1 MKVLIERHMKEG
13 KEPELFELIKELR
26 ARAARHRGYLSG
38 DILQGEEDKSLLIV
52 VCNWTSTKEWNDW
65 AKQPER
71 REILAQM
78 EPLLSAPTKITTLTP
93 VR

>member
-1 MKVLIERHMKEG
+1 MKEG

-38 DILQGEEDKSLLIV
+38 EILQGEEDKSLLLIISS
-52 VCNWTSTKEWNDW
+52 WSSTKEWNDW

-71 REILAQM
+71 QEILVKM
-78 EPLLSAPTKITTLTP
+78 EPLLSAPTKITTLIP

>member
-1 MKVLIERHMKEG
+1 MKMLIGRRMKES
-13 KEPELFELIKELR
+13 KEAELFELIKELR

-38 DILQGEEDKSLLIV
+38 EILQGEGDKSLLLVISS
-52 VCNWTSTKEWNDW
+52 WSSTKEWDDW

-71 REILAQM
+71 QEILAQM
-78 EPLLSAPTKITTLTP
+78 EPLLSSLTKVTTFIP